1 MVCGYKTHI
10 ALPPLSYMAVAGSK
24 AICVFGVVVYF
35 FISSGALILYN
46 KWLWVTWG
54 FKYPVLSTSVHLFCS
69 GAFGACC
76 QLLND
81 GSLFGRGTPPKFL
94 RRGVFLGLII
104 SADLSL
110 STMSYLFLT
119 IPFMEMIKST
129 TPIWT
134 LLISLAARI
143 EAPSCIILL
152 SILLMAL
159 GLGLSAYGEADF
171 NLTGFTMCLTAS
183 VLAACRLL
191 LSHFLLREHFVGGA
205 GEEDDLVGSV
215 GASSRVTEEEEANQN
230 FAYAKREANFS
241 RQSALSLM
249 AVTGSSASIFMLPVG
264 MAHELPSL
272 LRSKFASD
280 WSLGMQASQFFCLYS
295 CVCTRV

>member
-1 MVCGYKTHI
+1 
-10 ALPPLSYMAVAGSK
+10 
-24 AICVFGVVVYF
+24 
-35 FISSGALILYN
+35 
-46 KWLWVTWG
+46 
-54 FKYPVLSTSVHLFCS
+54 
-69 GAFGACC
+69 
-76 QLLND
+76 
-81 GSLFGRGTPPKFL
+81 
-94 RRGVFLGLII
+94 
-104 SADLSL
+104 
-110 STMSYLFLT
+110 MSYLFLT

-143 EAPSCIILL
+143 EAPSCIIILC
-152 SILLMAL
+152 ILLMAL
-159 GLGLSAYGEADF
+159 GLGLSAYGESNF

-205 GEEDDLVGSV
+205 REEDDLVGSV

-230 FAYAKREANFS
+230 FAAYAKREANFS
-241 RQSALSLM
+241 SQSALSLM
-249 AVTGSSASIFMLPVG
+249 AVTGSSASFFMLPVG
-264 MAHELPSL
+264 LAHELPSL

-280 WSLGMQASQFFCLYS
+280 WSLGMQASHFFCLYS